1 MWWTSNVT
9 EYFYNNVII
18 LPNTP
23 RNDTDLVY
31 NFYKTDTVVE
41 ESENKEINRYYKVGP
56 NASKAIQTTFNSLKV
71 MWR

>member
-56 NASKAIQTTFNSLKV
+56 NASKAI
-71 MWR
+71 

>member
-9 EYFYNNVII
+9 EYFYNNAII
-18 LPNTP
+18 LPNTL

-31 NFYKTDTVVE
+31 NFYKIDTVVE

-56 NASKAIQTTFNSLKV
+56 NASKAIWTTFNSLKV